1 MGTITRSIANN
12 IVTGGKIDG
21 TDGLNGAIPASNID
35 NNSLSSITALSPS
48 LGTAITSV
56 SSDPPAPAEGQLWYN
71 SSSGTLKGYVYATV
85 NAWAA
90 GGNYPVAING
100 NAAAGTQ
107 NATVSWTGYGPIPY
121 TTAANLY
128 NGSAWTATG
137 SVNRGMYYSI
147 GAGTQTATI
156 KFGGEST
163 TASYDNYVETFNGST
178 WTTNPATLNNGR
190 SFLSGCGTQTAALA
204 VCGQIPPSGAGSNY
218 TEKWNGTS
226 WTSSGN
232 YPASTYGVYAFGSQ
246 TASIASG
253 GVPASTTSNSFNGT
267 SWTSIPSLNTARY
280 MHGGAGTAT
289 AGLVF
294 GGIGSPGS
302 VISATELYNGTSWT
316 SNPTGL
322 ATARRNVGAAGSQT
336 AGLFTCG
343 DAGTAN
349 TASTEEWTGTTLQTK
364 TITVS

>member
-1 MGTITRSIANN
+1 MTTFKELR
-12 IVTGGKIDG
+12 
-21 TDGLNGAIPASNID
+21 
-35 NNSLSSITALSPS
+35 
-48 LGTAITSV
+48 GTAIQAV
-56 SSDPPAPAEGQLWYN
+56 SSDPTYPEEGQIWYN
-71 SSSGTLKGYVYATV
+71 SSSGTLKGYQLANV

-90 GGNYPVAING
+90 GGNYPVTMNG

-107 NATVSWTGYGPIPY
+107 TAAVSWSGYGAIAY

-156 KFGGEST
+156 KFGGES
-163 TASYDNYVETFNGST
+163 ASVSYDNFVETFNGST
-178 WTTNPATLNNGR
+178 WTTNPATLTNGR
-190 SFLSGCGTQTAALA
+190 SFLAGCGTQTAALA

-232 YPASTYGVYAFGSQ
+232 YPISSYGVYAFGSQ
-246 TASIASG
+246 TAAIASG

-267 SWTSIPSLNTARY
+267 SWTSIPSLNTGRH

-336 AGLFTCG
+336 AALYVAG

-349 TASTEEWTGTTLQTK
+349 TASTEEWTGQALQTK